1 MLQFIFRFYQGL
13 YCGPSDPKGDDIPM
27 CHHASNFLSKDKERS
42 KRIDGKEKIE
52 NFVKVKIVVEWSV
65 CEAADKKLNDPM
77 KEI

>member
-1 MLQFIFRFYQGL
+1 
-13 YCGPSDPKGDDIPM
+13 M
-27 CHHASNFLSKDKERS
+27 CHHASNFFLSKDEERS

>member
-1 MLQFIFRFYQGL
+1 MDLQILKEMTYQCATMLPI
-13 YCGPSDPKGDDIPM
+13 
-27 CHHASNFLSKDKERS
+27 FLSKDKERS